1 MMRALRFPPVWFTIL
16 FAVIVVGY
24 QGWLSVGGARK
35 LSEAGLADP
44 TGRQNVEVVLGIAA
58 EQFHMTR
65 LQAAGRLVRF
75 EDSKAFLMD
84 VPVDRL
90 RALARNYW
98 VAEVRPW
105 EGL

>member
-1 MMRALRFPPVWFTIL
+1 MIRALRFPPVWFTIL
-16 FAVIVVGY
+16 FALIVLAY
-24 QGWLSVGGARK
+24 QGWLSAAGARK
-35 LSEAGLADP
+35 MAEAGLSEA

-75 EDSKAFLMD
+75 EEDTAFLMD
-84 VPVDRL
+84 VPPDRL